1 MDLDQILDPDRLK
14 QVWSERRPDAGA
26 VAAGAVAAAMDTPA
40 ALPAAPAAP
49 GTAGA
54 PAVESLDALQ
64 GATAPGPVDPRPG
77 VHLDALQ
84 QEVDRLFGR
93 SRRAHV
99 ALQGQMAVL
108 RAGMA
113 PAGMVPAAS
122 VGEAG
127 DGMIDLVLDAAIDAA
142 LDDMEDLLEAFLYA
156 GPWSARAGTAETG
169 GTGA

>member
-26 VAAGAVAAAMDTPA
+26 APDTPA
-40 ALPAAPAAP
+40 VLPEVSPAVP

-54 PAVESLDALQ
+54 PAVDAA
-64 GATAPGPVDPRPG
+64 ATAPGAVDPRPG

-93 SRRAHV
+93 SRRANV

-127 DGMIDLVLDAAIDAA
+127 EGMIDLVLDAAIDAA

-156 GPWSARAGTAETG
+156 GPWSARAETG